1 MNPKAVK
8 PIDDNDEMLPEYNF
22 SGKKGVRGKH
32 AKAMSAGYTVT
43 IRNEDGTVQVQNN
56 VPQENAVILDPDVR
70 AYFPDSESVNNAL
83 RSLIALVPNRSRQVS
98 ERQTKYGKRTRK

>member
-8 PIDDNDEMLPEYNF
+8 PADNDEMLPEYNF

-32 AKAMSAGYTVT
+32 AKALRAGYTVT
-43 IRNEDGTVQVQNN
+43 IHKEDGTVLVQN
-56 VPQENAVILDPDVR
+56 VAPQENAVILDPDVR

-83 RSLIALVPNRSRQVS
+83 RSLIALAPKRSTQVS
-98 ERQTKYGKRTRK
+98 ERQAKYGKKIGK